1 MDDDTLCKISCQ
13 IVGSVLSSA
22 NWTTLCKL
30 SWLTLVSGKGIWLP
44 RTGREIHTSHSRFT
58 GIMIVFPVLIPSQN
72 FLFPGTGREITK
84 CHGRGNL
91 RLVFPGITG
100 NGNSRSH
107 LFWGSQNWALQH
119 LSYQQS
125 PHQVAQCFAISG
137 PTTLLLLVSGGMKK
151 WQYGLLNKQEGC
163 HLFRLALI
171 WLTTDCSVAC
181 FDLAYED

>member
-1 MDDDTLCKISCQ
+1 MFKTADDDNISRPN
-13 IVGSVLSSA
+13 SRP
-22 NWTTLCKL
+22 KL
-30 SWLTLVSGKGIWLP
+30 PFPGNGKGKIKMP
-44 RTGREIHTSHSRFT
+44 REGK
-58 GIMIVFPVLIPSQN
+58 G
-72 FLFPGTGREITK
+72 K
-84 CHGRGNL
+84 L
-91 RLVFPGITG
+91 RLVFTG

-171 WLTTDCSVAC
+171 RPTTDCSVAC

>member
-22 NWTTLCKL
+22 NWTTLCKW

-72 FLFPGTGREITK
+72 FLFPGTGREIIK
-84 CHGRGNL
+84 CHGKRNL

-100 NGNSRSH
+100 NGNSRSPLTH
-107 LFWGSQNWALQH
+107 LAYLTYSLDLTTHHNNLQDLLH
-119 LSYQQS
+119 LSFWS
-125 PHQVAQCFAISG
+125 TW
-137 PTTLLLLVSGGMKK
+137 PTHPPDLPAWPSRLL
-151 WQYGLLNKQEGC
+151 C
-163 HLFRLALI
+163 PPD
-171 WLTTDCSVAC
+171 LTTWHYNCDWAVLQ
-181 FDLAYED
+181 FLREP